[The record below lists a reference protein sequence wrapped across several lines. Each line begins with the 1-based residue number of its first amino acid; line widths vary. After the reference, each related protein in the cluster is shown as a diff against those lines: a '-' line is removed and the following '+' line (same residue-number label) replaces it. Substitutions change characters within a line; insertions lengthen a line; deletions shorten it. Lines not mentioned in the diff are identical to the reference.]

1 MEISSFNIQISS
13 WGLRFKWRFG
23 IYSWYII
30 NFFISILKIRDVIFI
45 VAISAFNLWN
55 KTASLGHKWRVNFG
69 HLNYWLWLPCCFNLG
84 LIMVVWAFMIWI
96 TVIML
101 LLDFRMWM
109 SAFVIRIAVIM
120 LWLCLSLWMRAFV
133 IRIAV
138 IMILLSLRMWMG
150 AFMIKL
156 AVIMFWFCLRMI
168 VGTLMVGITMI
179 VLLILILLV

>member
-13 WGLRFKWRFG
+13 WGLRFKWCFG

-109 SAFVIRIAVIM
+109 SAFVIRITVIM
-120 LWLCLSLWMRAFV
+120 LR
-133 IRIAV
+133 
-138 IMILLSLRMWMG
+138 LSLRMWMG

>member
-1 MEISSFNIQISS
+1 MKISSFNIQISS

-30 NFFISILKIRDVIFI
+30 NFLISILKIRDVIFI
-45 VAISAFNLWN
+45 VTISAFILWN

-69 HLNYWLWLPCCFNLG
+69 HLKYWLWLPCCFNLR
-84 LIMVVWAFMIWI
+84 LIMVVWAFMILI

-109 SAFVIRIAVIM
+109 SAFVIRSAVIM
-120 LWLCLSLWMRAFV
+120 ILLSLSLWMRAFV

-138 IMILLSLRMWMG
+138 IML
-150 AFMIKL
+150 
-156 AVIMFWFCLRMI
+156 WFCLRMI

-179 VLLILILLV
+179 MLLILILLV

>member
-69 HLNYWLWLPCCFNLG
+69 HLNHWLWLPCCFNLG

-109 SAFVIRIAVIM
+109 SAFVIRITVIM
-120 LWLCLSLWMRAFV
+120 LR
-133 IRIAV
+133 
-138 IMILLSLRMWMG
+138 LSLRMWMG

-179 VLLILILLV
+179 MLLIQILLV